1 MSTEED
7 KFKHSKRL
15 LKDDNAINKQLKI
28 AKEMGHMGHTKYVNE
43 PHRLNKHHVLD
54 CGNPKCIICH
64 SEKVFGEKTI
74 KERKFNQD
82 VEHTTDKR
90 SNGLHNDQEDIL

>member
-28 AKEMGHMGHTKYVNE
+28 AKEFGHLGHTKYINE
-43 PHRLNKHHVLD
+43 PHRLAKHRVLD
-54 CGNPKCIICH
+54 CGNPKCLLCH

-74 KERKFNQD
+74 KERRFDQD
-82 VEHTTDKR
+82 IENKTDKR
-90 SNGLHNDQEDIL
+90 SNGLDNDKEDIL

>member
-7 KFKHSKRL
+7 KFKKSKRL
-15 LKDDNAINKQLKI
+15 LKDDNAINKQLQI
-28 AKEMGHMGHTKYVNE
+28 AKELGHLGHSKYIKE
-43 PHRLNKHHVLD
+43 PHRLAKHHVLD

-74 KERKFNQD
+74 KERRFDQNVD
-82 VEHTTDKR
+82 TVSDRR
-90 SNGLHNDQEDIL
+90 SNGLVNKDEE